1 MTPTST
7 WQTNPWIRSARRKL
21 LDWYAKHA
29 RDLPWR
35 ATRDPY
41 AIWVSEI
48 MLQQTQVATVIPYF
62 ARFLERFPSVSSLAT
77 ADEGEVLRHWEG
89 LGYYRRARQM
99 HAAAKLIHF
108 DDGGVFPNSFS
119 AILALPGIGRY
130 TAGAIMSFAFDQPYA
145 IVEANTQRLYA
156 RLIGWKEDLKLP
168 ASQSILWEFGQRMV
182 EGKECGRINQAMME
196 LGATVCF
203 PKNPQ
208 CHACPLQSLC
218 PTFAQNLQSEI
229 PKPKLA
235 KIYEERRE
243 LVALLRDR
251 QGRYLVRQC
260 QPDERWAGLWDF
272 PRFDVTHCQSPLDV
286 ESHIAVRCKETFG
299 RPCQLG
305 PRLHLLKHGVTRYR
319 ITLSCHTATWSRPG
333 TIRSPHAPIQWHA
346 LDQLH
351 TMAMSSTGRK
361 ICNLLSKAHR

>member
-203 PKNPQ
+203 PRTHNVMLAPCNRSALPLRRIFNPRY
-208 CHACPLQSLC
+208 PS
-218 PTFAQNLQSEI
+218 PSSRKSMKSEESWSPSFEI
-229 PKPKLA
+229 A
-235 KIYEERRE
+235 RGDIWSGNANRTS
-243 LVALLRDR
+243 DG
-251 QGRYLVRQC
+251 QGC
-260 QPDERWAGLWDF
+260 GIFHD
-272 PRFDVTHCQSPLDV
+272 S
-286 ESHIAVRCKETFG
+286 
-299 RPCQLG
+299 
-305 PRLHLLKHGVTRYR
+305 
-319 ITLSCHTATWSRPG
+319 
-333 TIRSPHAPIQWHA
+333 
-346 LDQLH
+346 
-351 TMAMSSTGRK
+351 M
-361 ICNLLSKAHR
+361 